1 MTAPIVEGLL
11 LDARRE
17 LENGDRI
24 EASEKAWEA
33 IEHALKAVAA
43 CRGWKYDTHADG
55 SRIIRRL
62 VNEMGDDRLQLLFS
76 AANSFYRNYYID
88 AMPIEEI
95 HLCLA
100 YVDEFIAMLDEVGG
114 RG

>member
-1 MTAPIVEGLL
+1 MTAPIVEGMLR
-11 LDARRE
+11 DARQE
-17 LENGDRI
+17 LDNGDRI
-24 EASEKAWEA
+24 RSSEKAWDA

-43 CRGWKYDTHADG
+43 RRGWKYDTQADG
-55 SRIIRRL
+55 SRIIMRL
-62 VNEMGDDRLQLLFS
+62 VDEMGDDRLQLLFS
-76 AANSFYRNYYID
+76 SANSFYRNYYID

-100 YVDEFIAMLDEVGG
+100 YVDEFIAMLDEVS

>member
-1 MTAPIVEGLL
+1 MTAPIVEGMLQ
-11 LDARRE
+11 DARQE

-24 EASEKAWEA
+24 RSSEKVWEA
-33 IEHALKAVAA
+33 IEHALKTVAA
-43 CRGWKYDTHADG
+43 RRGWKYETQADG
-55 SRIIRRL
+55 SRIIMRL

-76 AANSFYRNYYID
+76 SANSFYRNYYID

-100 YVDEFIAMLDEVGG
+100 YVDEFIAMLD
-114 RG
+114 